1 MFLILQDIFLC
12 GEEME
17 NEEEEIPELKGL
29 YFDLQAEF
37 GSTNHMGGLKATKD
51 LIALCHIGKDAH
63 VLDVGC
69 GVGITASFLAKE
81 YDCRVVGID
90 ISSKMINRSYEKARK
105 ENVQEKIE
113 FTVADL
119 QSLPFKNNTFDA
131 VIGESVTAFIQDKQR
146 AVTEYARVTKSGGYI
161 GLNETT
167 WIEEPPA
174 EVADYLLHTTGA
186 DLESSETWKELLESS
201 GLHNIVAAPCKIVL
215 ATQFINEMK
224 MAGFDICK
232 AWGRVFSLYFK
243 SPTYRKA
250 IKEMAREAWNRPK
263 NIFKYFGYGLYVGK
277 K

>member
-1 MFLILQDIFLC
+1 MLLIPQNIFMY

-17 NEEEEIPELKGL
+17 NEEEILELKGL

-63 VLDVGC
+63 VLDAGC
-69 GVGITASFLAKE
+69 GVGITASYLAKQ
-81 YDCRVVGID
+81 YCCRVVGID
-90 ISSKMINRSYEKARK
+90 ISKKMINRSYEKAKK
-105 ENVQEKIE
+105 ENVQDKIE
-113 FTVADL
+113 FAVADL
-119 QSLPFKNNTFDA
+119 QCLPFKNNGFDA
-131 VIGESVTAFIQDKQR
+131 VIGESVTAFIQDKQK
-146 AVTEYARVTKSGGYI
+146 AVNEYVRVVKPGGYI

-174 EVADYLLHTTGA
+174 EVADYLLCTTGA

-201 GLHNIVAAPCKIVL
+201 GLHNIAAIPCKIAL

-243 SPTYRKA
+243 SPRYRKA
-250 IKEMAREAWNRPK
+250 IRGMAKEAWNRPK
-263 NIFKYFGYGLYVGK
+263 NMFRYFGYGLYVGK